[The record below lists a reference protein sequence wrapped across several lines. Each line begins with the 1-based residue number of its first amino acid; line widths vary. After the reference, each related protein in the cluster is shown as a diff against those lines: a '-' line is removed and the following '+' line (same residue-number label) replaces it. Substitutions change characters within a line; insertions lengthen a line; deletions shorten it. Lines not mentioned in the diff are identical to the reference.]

1 MQGVTKH
8 LNGGF
13 IGLSERMA
21 WLARWKTALGS
32 QNPAPHSTAWLQ
44 ASLNKL
50 GADPA
55 LIADGSF
62 GPLTAA
68 ALTAFQR
75 SHGLEPDG
83 KVGPATFAA
92 IDAALAGG

>member
-1 MQGVTKH
+1 V
-8 LNGGF
+8 
-13 IGLSERMA
+13 
-21 WLARWKTALGS
+21 
-32 QNPAPHSTAWLQ
+32 
-44 ASLNKL
+44 
-50 GADPA
+50 
-55 LIADGSF
+55 
-62 GPLTAA
+62 TAA